1 MEDQNVAQLTAM
13 RGGKVAFLTLLV
25 LSRENNITQT
35 SWRKK
40 KREEEKTTHS
50 LNNVSRKIDS
60 ISQLA
65 ENSSTEHPEYLA
77 GLLESMLQGQ
87 KN

>member
-1 MEDQNVAQLTAM
+1 M

-25 LSRENNITQT
+25 LSRENSITQT

-50 LNNVSRKIDS
+50 LNNVSIKIDS
-60 ISQLA
+60 IFQLA
-65 ENSSTEHPEYLA
+65 EISSTEPPEYLA
-77 GLLESMLQGQ
+77 GRLLRD
-87 KN
+87 KNLPGDELIWLENT